1 MLHSHLLISWHLGQ
15 ARLCTAPIMG
25 YIHPSYSK
33 RTNDE
38 GYNSWSHDMGADHFH
53 WYGNFTIHRFSSSYC
68 KYILFFGFLNAEAK
82 QKANDDVENT
92 VLDTLACLL
101 NQSFSS
107 KLVTFHLASQ
117 ISP

>member
-15 ARLCTAPIMG
+15 ARLCTTPVMG

-38 GYNSWSHDMGADHFH
+38 GYNSWSHNVGKDHFH
-53 WYGNFTIHRFSSSYC
+53 WYGNFSIHSFSSSYC
-68 KYILFFGFLNAEAK
+68 KYILFGGFLIAEAK
-82 QKANDDVENT
+82 QKAHNDIANT
-92 VLDTLACLL
+92 VLATLPCWL

-107 KLVTFHLASQ
+107 
-117 ISP
+117 